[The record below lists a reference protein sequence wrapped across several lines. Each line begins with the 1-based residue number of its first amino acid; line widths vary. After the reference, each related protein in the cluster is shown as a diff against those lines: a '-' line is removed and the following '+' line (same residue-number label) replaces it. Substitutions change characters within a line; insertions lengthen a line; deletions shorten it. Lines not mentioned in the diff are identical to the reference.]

1 MFRATISNLVRK
13 RSFKPK
19 VVTHKINILNQSDQT
34 PKNPENNVLPVN
46 NTGSEPSSEPSLQ
59 PSSQPSSQLGLQ
71 PGLLPNLQ
79 STEITPVNQLNYLDP
94 LQLQIRLSKAKQD
107 PELTI
112 VAGLKR
118 IEALKTTG
126 LAIKAIFTKSKK
138 LSDQISEDGF
148 SIDGIRDSNVFRVD
162 KQVKFQNDKKV
173 DYIAIFGKKLQNDS
187 LDSQVILNVRE
198 NKISTKTEFPEFDRI
213 PMTVILDSVDE
224 ITDNELLRHLL
235 QAKICSKIIIPSSK
249 PKKSAK
255 IKHRIYQ
262 ELPVEVLSS
271 GAKIHTNSTWNDIKS
286 DILSTKHSRIFYTD
300 VWCGPDSDSV
310 NDMEFSKIIMQNDH
324 IFMIISPDGKYSDD
338 ALELRDFLRINQKK
352 HSVKDRSRWFMQDVK
367 MDICDLTPDIEQS
380 HKDRAFE
387 HANVELFS
395 GTVTRNRLPGTPV
408 LSSTLANQ
416 IIVEAAM
423 ALKM

>member
-1 MFRATISNLVRK
+1 M
-13 RSFKPK
+13 
-19 VVTHKINILNQSDQT
+19 VTHKINILSNQPDLTSIT
-34 PKNPENNVLPVN
+34 PENNVVKPVHN
-46 NTGSEPSSEPSLQ
+46 SGLQ
-59 PSSQPSSQLGLQ
+59 PSSLPSPQ
-71 PGLLPNLQ
+71 PGLQPNLQ
-79 STEITPVNQLNYLDP
+79 SSEITSVQQLKYLDP

-118 IEALKTTG
+118 IEALKSTG
-126 LAIKAIFTKSKK
+126 LPVQSIFTKSDK

-148 SIDGIRDSNVFRVD
+148 SIDGTRDSSIYRVD
-162 KQVKFQNDKKV
+162 KQVQFQNNKQV
-173 DYIAIFGKKLQNDS
+173 DYIAIFGKLKNDS
-187 LDSQVILNVRE
+187 LTVLNVQE
-198 NKISTKTEFPEFDRI
+198 KKISTRTESPEFDRI
-213 PMTVILDSVDE
+213 PMTIILDSVEE

-249 PKKSAK
+249 ARKSAK
-255 IKHRIYQ
+255 IKQRIYQ
-262 ELPVEVLSS
+262 ELPLEVLSS
-271 GAKIHTNSTWNDIKS
+271 GAKIHTNSTWNDVKS

-300 VWCGPDSDSV
+300 VWCGPDSNSV

-324 IFMIISPDGKYSDD
+324 IFVIISPDGKYSDD
-338 ALELRDFLRINQKK
+338 ALELRDFLKINQKK

-380 HKDRAFE
+380 HKERAFE

-395 GTVTRNRLPGTPV
+395 GTVSRNRLPGTPI

>member
-1 MFRATISNLVRK
+1 MFRATVSNLVRK

-19 VVTHKINILNQSDQT
+19 IVTHKINILNQPDLT
-34 PKNPENNVLPVN
+34 PIIPENNVVQPVHSTGLLP
-46 NTGSEPSSEPSLQ
+46 GS
-59 PSSQPSSQLGLQ
+59 Q
-71 PGLLPNLQ
+71 PGLQSNLQ
-79 STEITPVNQLNYLDP
+79 STEITPVQQLKYLDP

-118 IEALKTTG
+118 IEALKSTG
-126 LAIKAIFTKSKK
+126 LHVESIFTKSDK

-148 SIDGIRDSNVFRVD
+148 SIDGTRDSNIFRVD
-162 KQVKFQNDKKV
+162 KQVQFQNNKKV
-173 DYIAIFGKKLQNDS
+173 YYIAIFGKQQNDS
-187 LDSQVILNVRE
+187 QVVLNVQE
-198 NKISTKTEFPEFDRI
+198 KKISTRNESHEFDRL
-213 PMTVILDSVDE
+213 PMTVILDSVEE

-255 IKHRIYQ
+255 IKQRIYQ

-300 VWCGPDSDSV
+300 VWCGPDSSSV
-310 NDMEFSKIIMQNDH
+310 NDMEFSKIVMQNDH
-324 IFMIISPDGKYSDD
+324 IFVIISPDGKYSDD
-338 ALELRDFLRINQKK
+338 ALELRDFLKINQKR

-380 HKDRAFE
+380 HKERAFE

-395 GTVTRNRLPGTPV
+395 GTVTRNRLPGTPI

-416 IIVEAAM
+416 IIVEAAK

>member
-19 VVTHKINILNQSDQT
+19 IVTHKINILNQPDLT
-34 PKNPENNVLPVN
+34 PIIPENNVVQPVHSTGLLP
-46 NTGSEPSSEPSLQ
+46 GS
-59 PSSQPSSQLGLQ
+59 Q
-71 PGLLPNLQ
+71 PGLQSNLQ
-79 STEITPVNQLNYLDP
+79 STEITPVQQLKYLDP

-118 IEALKTTG
+118 IEALKSTG
-126 LAIKAIFTKSKK
+126 LHVQSIFTKSDK

-148 SIDGIRDSNVFRVD
+148 SIDGTRDSNIFRVD
-162 KQVKFQNDKKV
+162 KQVQFQNNKKV
-173 DYIAIFGKKLQNDS
+173 YYIAIFGKQQNDS
-187 LDSQVILNVRE
+187 QVVFNVQE
-198 NKISTKTEFPEFDRI
+198 KKISTKNESHEFDRL
-213 PMTVILDSVDE
+213 PMTVILDSVEE
-224 ITDNELLRHLL
+224 ITDNELLRHFL

-255 IKHRIYQ
+255 IKQRIYQ

-300 VWCGPDSDSV
+300 VWCGPDSSSV
-310 NDMEFSKIIMQNDH
+310 NDMEFSKIVMQNDH
-324 IFMIISPDGKYSDD
+324 IFVIISPDGKYSDD
-338 ALELRDFLRINQKK
+338 ALELRDFLKINQKR

-367 MDICDLTPDIEQS
+367 MNICDLTPDIEQS
-380 HKDRAFE
+380 HKERAFE

-395 GTVTRNRLPGTPV
+395 GTVTRNRLPGTPI